1 MRKMEIKIPC
11 NLGDTGY
18 LLHKYPIN
26 NMERESYHY
35 TGTKIDKVTIN
46 NIMLRQ
52 KGDGYSEGLYWVDE
66 FNIYYKFDEDIFTLF
81 EDAERALERRKN
93 KNAS

>member
-1 MRKMEIKIPC
+1 MRKMEIKMPC

-18 LLHKYPIN
+18 LLRKYPIN
-26 NMERESYHY
+26 NTERESYHY
-35 TGTKIDKVTIN
+35 TGLKIVEVTID
-46 NIMLRQ
+46 NIMLRK
-52 KGDGYSEGLYWVDE
+52 KGNGYPEGLYWVDE
-66 FNIYYKFDEDIFTLF
+66 FNIYKKFDEDIFTLF